1 MTFDKAKRIL
11 PSFVA
16 HFANDAKDLE
26 SLRRMVDVH
35 NFRLGGML
43 MNMLGPTFDR
53 EEVNALD
60 LKREQLQRF
69 LEMTK

>member
-11 PSFVA
+11 PSFVS

-26 SLRRMVDVH
+26 SLRRMVEVYH
-35 NFRLGGML
+35 FRLGGML
-43 MNMLGPTFDR
+43 MNMLGATFDR

-60 LKREQLQRF
+60 LKRERLQRF
-69 LEMTK
+69 LETTK